1 MNFLHR
7 TGTFFRIS
15 REERILFL
23 KALYLLL
30 IWKVKILIL
39 PMPAYAKFFGKKGIE
54 ESCTDESNSKY
65 IKTIQAAVYRADS
78 ILPWKS
84 KCLTEAIT
92 TKRLLEG
99 KNIKTTL
106 FLGVAKDEQQKLIA
120 HAWVRWGERIISGE
134 RGYEKFTVVQKFT

>member
-1 MNFLHR
+1 MNFIHR

-30 IWKVKILIL
+30 IWKLRILIL
-39 PMPAYAKFFGKKGIE
+39 PMPAYVKFFGNKGIE
-54 ESCTDESNSKY
+54 ESNTDETYSKY
-65 IKTIQAAVYRADS
+65 IRMIQAAVHRADS
-78 ILPWKS
+78 VLPWKS

-92 TKRLLEG
+92 TKRLLDR